1 MQIVLPRS
9 LRLMMVLAIAT
20 SLVVAPV
27 DAKLQRG
34 PGAATAEEIRSIS
47 QRRMQE
53 RERLR
58 NAQEGEFWARRGL

>member
-9 LRLMMVLAIAT
+9 LRLMMVLAVAT
-20 SLVVAPV
+20 SL
-27 DAKLQRG
+27 
-34 PGAATAEEIRSIS
+34 EIRSIS

-58 NAQEGEFWARRGL
+58 NAQEGAFWARRGL